1 MAQNQEKMPKIPIF
15 CLKVRNYQHKVYFLG
30 IWVKLH
36 VEEPNFHVLTSF
48 EFIWIDVARENE
60 VKNHIKDPYK
70 EPQGDPVEDVD
81 PTELTGK
88 LIAGQVKTRKLWKSW
103 VAKKK
108 TLMPAAKVE
117 NNAEL
122 SKTKFFKV

>member
-1 MAQNQEKMPKIPIF
+1 M
-15 CLKVRNYQHKVYFLG
+15 
-30 IWVKLH
+30 LH
-36 VEEPNFHVLTSF
+36 R
-48 EFIWIDVARENE
+48 VAVSEYP
-60 VKNHIKDPYK
+60 KNHIKDPYK
-70 EPQGDPVEDVD
+70 EPQSDLIDDID

-88 LIAGQVKTRKLWKSW
+88 LIAGQVKPRKLWKSW
-103 VAKKK
+103 AAKKK

>member
-1 MAQNQEKMPKIPIF
+1 M
-15 CLKVRNYQHKVYFLG
+15 
-30 IWVKLH
+30 
-36 VEEPNFHVLTSF
+36 
-48 EFIWIDVARENE
+48 
-60 VKNHIKDPYK
+60 NHIKDRYK
-70 EPQGDPVEDVD
+70 EPQSDPVEGID

-88 LIAGQVKTRKLWKSW
+88 LITGQVGTRKLWKSW

-122 SKTKFFKV
+122 STTKFFEV